1 MTPLIPETFLLVI
14 LVCVVLAVLST
25 AYASRFG
32 VPVIVFFVGAGMLA
46 GTEGAGGIAFEN
58 YALAQTFATLAL
70 VVILF
75 DGGFNTSTKLFKLGL
90 NPAIRLSTLGVVL
103 TALLV
108 AAFAHFAL
116 GLSIQQGLVLGS
128 VVSSTDAAAVFSIFQ
143 ERRLNLRRRL
153 QAILE
158 IESGSNDP
166 TAVFLT
172 IAATAW
178 ALDSSFSGFAVILH
192 FVWQMGVGFALG
204 FAMGKAGFRLLSS
217 VRLPVPALYS
227 VLALAWALL
236 AYALADLTRANG
248 FLAVYA
254 AAVVLGD
261 TRLPYHRPISRFHN
275 AIAWLM
281 QILMFFTLGLLSYPS
296 RVWQMVLPG
305 MGIAGFLLFIARPL
319 CVFLCLPRA
328 GLDWREKTFIG
339 WVGLRGAVPV
349 ILAIYPLMRGVEG
362 SELIFNTIFFVVF
375 ASVLV
380 QGTSVTWVGR
390 RLGLVLPAL
399 PEPPVEVDLVSQR
412 VLDGEI
418 TGYRLTNSSPA
429 AGVYLR
435 ELKLPEDSLILMIL
449 RKHRLI
455 APRGHVLLRPDDFV
469 YVYAHE
475 GDHEIVR
482 RLLTGQ

>member
-1 MTPLIPETFLLVI
+1 LTPLIPETFLLVI
-14 LVCVVLAVLST
+14 VVCVVLAVLST

-46 GTEGAGGIAFEN
+46 GTEGIGGIEFDD
-58 YALAQTFATLAL
+58 YALAQTVATLAL

-75 DGGFNTSTKLFKLGL
+75 DGGFNTSMKLFKLGL
-90 NPAIRLSTLGVVL
+90 NPALRLSTLGVVL

-108 AAFAHFAL
+108 GAFAHFAL
-116 GLSIQQGLVLGS
+116 GLSLQQGLVLGA

-153 QAILE
+153 QAVLE

-178 ALDSSFSGFAVILH
+178 ALNASLSIPGVILH
-192 FVWQMGVGFALG
+192 FLWQMGVGLALG
-204 FAMGKAGFRLLSS
+204 YAMGKAGFRLLSS
-217 VRLPVPALYS
+217 VRLPVQALYS
-227 VLALAWALL
+227 VLALSWALF
-236 AYALADLTRANG
+236 AYALADLVRANG
-248 FLAVYA
+248 FLAVYV

-275 AIAWLM
+275 AVAWLM

-296 RVWQMVLPG
+296 RIGQMVLPG
-305 MGIAGFLLFIARPL
+305 IGLAAFLLFIARPL
-319 CVFLCLPRA
+319 CVFVCLPRT
-328 GLDWREKTFIG
+328 GLELREKLFIG

-349 ILAIYPLMRGVEG
+349 ILAIYPLMRGVQG
-362 SELIFNTIFFVVF
+362 SGLIFNTIFFVVF
-375 ASVLV
+375 ASVLI
-380 QGTSVTWVGR
+380 QGTTVTWVAN
-390 RLGLVLPAL
+390 RLGLVLPA
-399 PEPPVEVDLVSQR
+399 PPQPPLEVDLVSQR

-418 TGYRLTNSSPA
+418 TGYRLANSSPA
-429 AGVYLR
+429 AGKYLR
-435 ELKLPEDSLILMIL
+435 EIKLPEDSLILMVL

-482 RLLTGQ
+482 RLLTGS

>member
-14 LVCVVLAVLST
+14 LLCVVLAVLST

-46 GTEGAGGIAFEN
+46 GSEGVGGIEFEN
-58 YALAQTFATLAL
+58 YALAQTVATLAL

-75 DGGFNTSTKLFKLGL
+75 DGGFNTSAKLFKLGL
-90 NPAIRLSTLGVVL
+90 NPALRLSTLGVVL
-103 TALLV
+103 TALLM

-116 GLSIQQGLVLGS
+116 GFSLPQGLVLGS

-153 QAILE
+153 QAVLE

-166 TAVFLT
+166 MAVFLT
-172 IAATAW
+172 ITATAW
-178 ALDSSFSGFAVILH
+178 ALDASGSFPALVLH
-192 FVWQMGVGFALG
+192 FLWQMGVGLALG
-204 FAMGKAGFRLLSS
+204 YVMGKVGFRLLSS
-217 VRLPVPALYS
+217 VRLPVQALYS
-227 VLALAWALL
+227 ILALAWALL
-236 AYALADLTRANG
+236 AYAVADLVRANG
-248 FLAVYA
+248 FLAVYV

-261 TRLPYHRPISRFHN
+261 TRLPYHRSISRFHN

-281 QILMFFTLGLLSYPS
+281 QILMFFTLGLISYPS
-296 RVWQMVLPG
+296 RIAQMVLPG
-305 MGIAGFLLFIARPL
+305 IGLAAFLLLVARPASVL
-319 CVFLCLPRA
+319 ICLPRT
-328 GLDWREKTFIG
+328 GLEWREKAFIA

-349 ILAIYPLMRGVEG
+349 ILAIYPLMRGVQG
-362 SELIFNTIFFVVF
+362 SELIFNTIFFIVF
-375 ASVLV
+375 ASVLI
-380 QGTSVTWVGR
+380 QGTTVTWVAK
-390 RLGLVLPAL
+390 RLKLVLPA
-399 PEPPVEVDLVSQR
+399 PPAPPLEVDLVSQR

-418 TGYRLTNSSPA
+418 TGYRLSNGSPA
-429 AGVYLR
+429 AGKYLR

-482 RLLTGQ
+482 RLLAGP